1 MPSDI
6 KPNEY
11 CPPWLTQARID
22 AFRKEYGA
30 RRKLFRQ
37 REKARSSPEYIEAM
51 RILAE
56 DMEGSP
62 MEEILLQELDD
73 ALKRLPEEVSRED
86 VLLFLKAVN
95 IDTH

>member
-1 MPSDI
+1 
-6 KPNEY
+6 
-11 CPPWLTQARID
+11 
-22 AFRKEYGA
+22 
-30 RRKLFRQ
+30 
-37 REKARSSPEYIEAM
+37 M